1 MTMTER
7 HPAETDVGAAVLGLM
22 TIKRVATLL
31 DFSERQ
37 VRRMIASGALEAVKD
52 GGSVRILPESLIVY
66 KQRLRGV
73 RGEPAPCGT
82 CGGSPPAAFICTGC
96 GRTGRV
102 AS

>member
-1 MTMTER
+1 MMTDR
-7 HPAETDVGAAVLGLM
+7 HPGEIDVGTAVLGLM
-22 TIKRVATLL
+22 TIKRVSELL

-37 VRRMIASGALEAVKD
+37 IRRMIASGALEAVKD
-52 GGSVRILPESLIVY
+52 GGSVRILPESIIAY
-66 KQRLRGV
+66 KQRLRGA
-73 RGEPAPCGT
+73 RGEPVPCGT